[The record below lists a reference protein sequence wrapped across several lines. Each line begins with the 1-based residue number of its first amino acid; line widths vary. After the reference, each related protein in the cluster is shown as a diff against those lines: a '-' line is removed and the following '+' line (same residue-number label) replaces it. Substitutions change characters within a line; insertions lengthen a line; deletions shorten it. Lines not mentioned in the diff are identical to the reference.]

1 MRKRHAAWAALPV
14 LAFFATPYLPFV
26 NGPHLWL
33 GLPSVLVWAVLW
45 TVGCTVA
52 LFAIERYADHPE
64 DDEHE
69 VDDEHAVDDE
79 HDGAGSATKAV
90 KAGKAV
96 KAAAASEITS

>member
-64 DDEHE
+64 DDDEDVEHE
-69 VDDEHAVDDE
+69 VDVEHGDDLE
-79 HDGAGSATKAV
+79 HDGAGSATKA
-90 KAGKAV
+90 
-96 KAAAASEITS
+96 AAASEITS